1 MKRFLKGVLLPI
13 IIGVAASLLFAL
25 SLTAILYIVA
35 FVTRLPLIGFVVNLL
50 LLPSYYASPV
60 YVFIWAFAAVLV
72 ALGFISLATRYDRN
86 SQPPKAARRA
96 SATFGLITTLVLAAI
111 AVVKVSSEGFNSGL
125 LVNAIPFAI
134 VVFVI
139 FNSNK

>member
-25 SLTAILYIVA
+25 SLIAIPYIVA

-50 LLPSYYASPV
+50 LLPLYYTSPV

-86 SQPPKAARRA
+86 SQTPKAARRA
-96 SATFGLITTLVLAAI
+96 SVTLGLITTLVF
-111 AVVKVSSEGFNSGL
+111 AVVAAAAVSSEGFSFGL
-125 LVNAIPFAI
+125 LANALPFII
-134 VVFVI
+134 VVFFI